1 MNDLNTGMSEKRP
14 PLFLYIRR
22 GNGPT
27 PVVDIDI
34 LPFHNTKVDDADK
47 TVMMKEMAKKFRE
60 TYIATKAAAIKQKGY
75 SKFAQLGMHAD
86 ADVVTDMDLD
96 AKTAAGIRDTL
107 AIANM
112 ETMMSEVDL
121 PSKPEEV
128 LVGAQYEISLS
139 DVSVP
144 AGCKAYM
151 RRRLSEVK
159 IRGW

>member
-1 MNDLNTGMSEKRP
+1 MSEKRP
-14 PLFLYIRR
+14 PLFMYIRR

-34 LPFHNTKVDDADK
+34 LPFHNIKVDDADK
-47 TVMMKEMAKKFRE
+47 TVMMKEMSKKFRE
-60 TYIATKAAAIKQKGY
+60 TYIATKAAAIKQHAGA

-86 ADVVTDMDLD
+86 ADVVADMELD
-96 AKTAAGIRDTL
+96 AETAADIRDTL

-112 ETMMSEVDL
+112 ETAMSEVDL